1 MYARK
6 AGNRQVR
13 PQSRDA
19 FFLYHSRCEQ
29 TEARPQ
35 NGRETCAA
43 GTRTRCAA
51 SEQADVLRTE
61 YLVLGR
67 AFLQAAAGRRIPRAR
82 EPCGT
87 DRRLQ
92 SQNRRIARGS
102 VARSLYCAVCRAI
115 VSSCEART
123 QSERLGL
130 SSRGSQLE
138 KEAESSGL
146 GFHVGETRLPRE
158 GRPVPAASHFA
169 RRESRRQRRV
179 LESSRSVGTQLSA
192 ASLVEYSLQPDRHH
206 SLHFVYGQR

>member
-1 MYARK
+1 
-6 AGNRQVR
+6 
-13 PQSRDA
+13 
-19 FFLYHSRCEQ
+19 
-29 TEARPQ
+29 
-35 NGRETCAA
+35 
-43 GTRTRCAA
+43 
-51 SEQADVLRTE
+51 
-61 YLVLGR
+61 LVLGR

-146 GFHVGETRLPRE
+146 GFRVRGTRLPRE
-158 GRPVPAASHFA
+158 GRPVPAASYCAWRERRRWREVRDSSGRVRTELRGA
-169 RRESRRQRRV
+169 R
-179 LESSRSVGTQLSA
+179 LG
-192 ASLVEYSLQPDRHH
+192 EYSLQ
-206 SLHFVYGQR
+206 